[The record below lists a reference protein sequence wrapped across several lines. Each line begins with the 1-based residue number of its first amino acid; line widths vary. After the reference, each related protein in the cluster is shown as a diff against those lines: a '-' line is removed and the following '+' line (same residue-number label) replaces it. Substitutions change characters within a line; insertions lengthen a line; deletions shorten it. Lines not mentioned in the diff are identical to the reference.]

1 MLHDSFTK
9 MMKKTST
16 IKIIYVAFW
25 AMNLLSIIWMPIPA
39 FAQANKQRDLLER
52 AYDTKSYDL
61 LEQFFDNWQK
71 EYADNEAEA
80 PDKWVAEAHKVFTAI
95 CSLEF
100 ASHNGLDIQDSIL
113 VVQSTLDKI
122 GYVKGNSKYFQY
134 GKLNET
140 RYVMVDSALAFRPNP
155 HLENHSIV
163 YLTEDYRA
171 LLKDYV
177 LTFSPLQIE
186 ETFDDWELTESDS
199 ILTII
204 GNEEEP
210 YDEFKDRLD
219 SQLDRAF
226 FLRHY
231 ADATCLHFLSSNY
244 TIVPFIIVEEITFDG
259 SLQFAVVKY
268 SECISGRTVVLRK
281 KGNKWLFDHVK

>member
-1 MLHDSFTK
+1 MRPKRLLLALCLLILVG
-9 MMKKTST
+9 TSL
-16 IKIIYVAFW
+16 AG
-25 AMNLLSIIWMPIPA
+25 
-39 FAQANKQRDLLER
+39 FAQAPGQRDLLER

-61 LEQFFDNWQK
+61 LEQFFDNWRK
-71 EYADNEAEA
+71 EYTDNEAEA
-80 PDKWVAEAHKVFTAI
+80 PDKWVAEAHKVFAAI
-95 CSLEF
+95 CSPEF
-100 ASHNGLDIQDSIL
+100 ASHNGLVIQDSIL

-122 GYVKGNSKYFQY
+122 GYVKGNSRYFQH

-140 RYVMVDSALAFRPNP
+140 TYVMVDSALAFRPNP
-155 HLENHSIV
+155 HLEKHSIV

-199 ILTII
+199 VWTVT

-210 YDEFKDRLD
+210 YDEFKDRFD
-219 SQLDRAF
+219 SQRDRAS

-231 ADATCLHFLSSNY
+231 TDATCLHFLSFNY
-244 TIVPFIIVEEITFDG
+244 TVVPFIIVEEIIFDK
-259 SLQFAVVKY
+259 SLQFAVVIY

-281 KGNKWLFDHVK
+281 DGDKWVFDHVKEMWVE